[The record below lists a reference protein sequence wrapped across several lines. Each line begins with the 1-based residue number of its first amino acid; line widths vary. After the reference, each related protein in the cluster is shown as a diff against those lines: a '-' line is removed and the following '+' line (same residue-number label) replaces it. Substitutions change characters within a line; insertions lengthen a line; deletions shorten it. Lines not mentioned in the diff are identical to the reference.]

1 MQEFNTDDDLYN
13 VMQYKRQES
22 RRNGLGD
29 VVSVDIDSLAEE
41 HEAKCK
47 RLTLK
52 LMLNLGLPVYPSNA

>member
-41 HEAKCK
+41 HEEKCK

-52 LMLNLGLPVYPSNA
+52 LMLNLGLPVYPNNT